1 MHHCNDGYGFLPI
14 PNCCRKMERRRSGSR
29 GRIAVQSLP
38 TPWVTVIH
46 GRCRPGERNR
56 QAAMRQQL
64 RQRWPPIPWRATAI
78 QALPT
83 KKAATKCLNTA
94 PSFGTV
100 SSSQRGVVVARPPCT
115 YSVLYTGT
123 RCCCTT
129 AQRHWIG
136 SVYYWIQLWHW
147 HGAIDTPNIELDPFF
162 LYWIQCE
169 SLYNLVTRLKNHT
182 LGVKI
187 PRIQI

>member
-1 MHHCNDGYGFLPI
+1 MAHYIAGFGFLPI

-46 GRCRPGERNR
+46 GRCRPGERRR

-64 RQRWPPIPWRATAI
+64 RQRWPPIPWSATAI

-94 PSFGTV
+94 PSFCTV
-100 SSSQRGVVVARPPCT
+100 SSLQRGVVVARTPLYVLTHQSCT
-115 YSVLYTGT
+115 PVQGVAAPQPNDTGLVLFTTGSSCGTGT
-123 RCCCTT
+123 
-129 AQRHWIG
+129 
-136 SVYYWIQLWHW
+136 VQL
-147 HGAIDTPNIELDPFF
+147 
-162 LYWIQCE
+162 
-169 SLYNLVTRLKNHT
+169 
-182 LGVKI
+182 I
-187 PRIQI
+187 PLI

>member
-14 PNCCRKMERRRSGSR
+14 PNCCRKIERRRSGSR

-100 SSSQRGVVVARPPCT
+100 SSSQRGVVVARTPF
-115 YSVLYTGT
+115 YVLSLVHWYEVLLHHSPNDTGLVLF
-123 RCCCTT
+123 TT
-129 AQRHWIG
+129 STG
-136 SVYYWIQLWHW
+136 SSCGTVQL
-147 HGAIDTPNIELDPFF
+147 
-162 LYWIQCE
+162 
-169 SLYNLVTRLKNHT
+169 
-182 LGVKI
+182 I
-187 PRIQI
+187 PLI